1 MDDSV
6 FFNSADGLT
15 VTAEISSLS
24 VTLVGYLDQDLTD
37 FNLDNTG
44 PSQERYLFVCQVF
57 SDWRSA
63 VGKTLTIGTTS
74 YTVTNSVADGTGLLT
89 LSLYAG

>member
-6 FFNSADGLT
+6 FFNSDDGMTVSGTIADLDIT
-15 VTAEISSLS
+15 TD
-24 VTLVGYLDQDLTD
+24 GYLDQDLTD

-57 SDWRSA
+57 STWRSA
-63 VGKTLTIGTTS
+63 VGKTLVIGTTS
-74 YTVTNSVADGTGLLT
+74 YTIINSVADGTGLLT
-89 LSLYAG
+89 LSLYAE